1 MFLPMPILA
10 ALAEVAPDKVLAEGA
25 GAVWTMQVSGTHDDG
40 SPFITAMF
48 TYAGGVGAR
57 ATKTGLSA
65 TSYPTGV
72 SAVPLEVVEASAPVR
87 FLRQELRPGSG
98 GGGSA
103 EGGPGQAIESTVH
116 TDRPWPLNA
125 VTNRMNHHP
134 PAPTARQ

>member
-57 ATKTGLSA
+57 ATTTGLSA

-72 SAVPLEVVEASAPVR
+72 SAVPREVVAASAPVAR
-87 FLRQELRPGSG
+87 TSVG
-98 GGGSA
+98 
-103 EGGPGQAIESTVH
+103 EGKGVAVRLESV
-116 TDRPWPLNA
+116 
-125 VTNRMNHHP
+125 
-134 PAPTARQ
+134 

>member
-10 ALAEVAPDKVLAEGA
+10 ALAEVAPDKVLPEGA

-57 ATKTGLSA
+57 ATKTGLRA

-72 SAVPLEVVEASAPVR
+72 SAVPPEVAEESAARKSVLTGKGWSVPVVIGC
-87 FLRQELRPGSG
+87 RP
-98 GGGSA
+98 
-103 EGGPGQAIESTVH
+103 PH
-116 TDRPWPLNA
+116 TKQKHNQ
-125 VTNRMNHHP
+125 TH
-134 PAPTARQ
+134 